1 MEDYFN
7 CNGGGGKQ
15 ERVDISDTPTI
26 MIKTMSE
33 FRNSDAKK
41 KRGLLF
47 LFHLILHSGTEDNLD
62 SEAGKRKKK
71 GLSHLSR
78 RRG

>member
-41 KRGLLF
+41 KKEVSYF
-47 LFHLILHSGTEDNLD
+47 FYI
-62 SEAGKRKKK
+62 
-71 GLSHLSR
+71 
-78 RRG
+78 